1 MGQVRR
7 QVKADTGIKE
17 RTKKNE
23 VEKKGNRGEKT
34 EEDIQKTG
42 DRYKRKGDRRLN
54 VERRKTLLANMR
66 KRTKQTAEV
75 VNGKGSRASQEL
87 WSIQLRI
94 SGQRRKD
101 GDMAALYESGII
113 PGRPKLQQEATAAD
127 KVVDDFLK
135 GRIRV

>member
-54 VERRKTLLANMR
+54 VERRKTLLANRR

-75 VNGKGSRASQEL
+75 ANDKESRASQEL

-94 SGQRRKD
+94 RGQRRKG
-101 GDMAALYESGII
+101 GDVAAPYEIFGAVSI
-113 PGRPKLQQEATAAD
+113 KYVYKD
-127 KVVDDFLK
+127 KNT
-135 GRIRV
+135 RNI